1 MTRRRPFSLSVLAFV
16 LLSMA
21 SPAFGQGNPPVVATR
36 PGVGES
42 YWIEFSAT
50 WWKPGI
56 DGLVSSDR
64 LGLVGSQIDLVT
76 DLAFKNSRHSDIR
89 VVLRPARKH
98 RFRLQYTP
106 LEFSGESVLT
116 RDITFAGQ
124 VYPVSVPVQSFLS
137 WKVLR
142 VGYEWD
148 FFYRP
153 RGFVGVLVEVR
164 KTDFTAGIDSIVGGA
179 EIFANAPLP
188 ALGVVGRAYPIR
200 NLAVNFEVVALK
212 LTDIVQ
218 DVSFD
223 MMDLE
228 FSATY
233 NVTRNFGVS
242 GGWRRMN
249 TDVTFEEDRGVLNF
263 KGLWFGGVVRY

>member
-1 MTRRRPFSLSVLAFV
+1 
-16 LLSMA
+16 
-21 SPAFGQGNPPVVATR
+21 
-36 PGVGES
+36 
-42 YWIEFSAT
+42 
-50 WWKPGI
+50 
-56 DGLVSSDR
+56 
-64 LGLVGSQIDLVT
+64 
-76 DLAFKNSRHSDIR
+76 
-89 VVLRPARKH
+89 
-98 RFRLQYTP
+98 
-106 LEFSGESVLT
+106 
-116 RDITFAGQ
+116 
-124 VYPVSVPVQSFLS
+124 
-137 WKVLR
+137 
-142 VGYEWD
+142 
-148 FFYRP
+148 
-153 RGFVGVLVEVR
+153 VR
-164 KTDFTAGIDSIVGGA
+164 KTDFTAAIDSIVGGA

-249 TDVTFEEDRGVLNF
+249 TDVTFETDRGVLNF